1 MLEKYEKSEFY
12 KSLDFSNL
20 LDFSNIL
27 DFSTLTLTCQI
38 WQDLLDPAKFCQKC
52 LGVKNAIVRID
63 THTDTQTEISL
74 SCIYQCPNVKE

>member
-1 MLEKYEKSEFY
+1 MLEKYEKSELY

-20 LDFSNIL
+20 L

-52 LGVKNAIVRID
+52 LSVKNSIVQID
-63 THTDTQTEISL
+63 THTDTQTEINP

>member
-1 MLEKYEKSEFY
+1 MKNKCS

-20 LDFSNIL
+20 L

-52 LGVKNAIVRID
+52 LSVKN
-63 THTDTQTEISL
+63 S
-74 SCIYQCPNVKE
+74 NVLKRQKVN